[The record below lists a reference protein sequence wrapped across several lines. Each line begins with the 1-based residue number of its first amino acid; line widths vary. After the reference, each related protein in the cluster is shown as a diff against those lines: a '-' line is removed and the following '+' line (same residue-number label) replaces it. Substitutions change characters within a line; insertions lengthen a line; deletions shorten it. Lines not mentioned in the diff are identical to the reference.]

1 MGWTPPDS
9 ATVFK
14 AIDVYLGIA
23 YRGKS
28 PPTTVRG
35 RIDTLH
41 AAEPDLF
48 ECPAWERGA
57 ATPQRYT
64 LRLGNFAYP
73 HMKLVIEPAPDGQ
86 GYLVRADT
94 HDKHISLPP
103 GSREHDAFRALMQQN
118 QQIAGEIEAAW
129 TAASI
134 PTFKEFLR
142 QDLARRAQ
150 AVQTV

>member
-1 MGWTPPDS
+1 MSWSPPDA

-14 AIDVYLGIA
+14 AIEVYLKIA
-23 YRGKS
+23 YRGKP
-28 PPTTVRG
+28 PPTAIRG
-35 RIDTLH
+35 RLDTLH
-41 AAEPDLF
+41 ACEHELF
-48 ECPAWERGA
+48 DSPAWERA
-57 ATPQRYT
+57 ATAPQRFT

-73 HMKLVIEPAPDGQ
+73 HMKLVIEPSPDGE

-103 GSREHDAFRALMQQN
+103 GSREHDAFAALMHQN
-118 QQIAGEIEAAW
+118 QQIAGEIESAW

-142 QDLARRAQ
+142 RDLARRAQ
-150 AVQTV
+150 AAQSV